1 MLEVRLLG
9 QFQVRLDGKEIEIS
23 SQAAKGLLAY
33 LVIYETKKH
42 LRETLVELFWGDS
55 SPDIGRKYLR
65 NAISK
70 LQDML
75 GTDRLTGAEFILTD
89 RASVWINKN
98 TEIITDVKSILNSIP
113 SSPTIKVLSEEVS
126 NYGGKFLPDF
136 SEDWVLLVR
145 AQLKAAFNRKIE
157 LLLQLLVNEKRWKE
171 VIEWAE
177 RWIAIEKAPEAA
189 FRAMM
194 VAHASQ
200 DQEFLVIEDFRRCE
214 ETLLKESGIPPSEL
228 TSRTY
233 RQLTLH
239 KEFGKYH
246 QEVPVKGEPGEW
258 LSSPGSLPARAVNNE
273 KHLTEST
280 HIALNTLVNGRY
292 RLDQELGDGFM
303 GVVYQAYDTRL
314 GRDVAIKMLKKEHLG
329 VDGYFRLIQEAQTI
343 AKINHPNIVT
353 IYDAGEFDGTP
364 FMVIELL
371 QGETL
376 TAQIPKQFDEVLRIL
391 YQICAALHVVHGYG
405 IVHRDLKPENVMIL
419 PDGKIKLMDFGL
431 AHYDTSRMTREGEIL
446 GSVYYLSPEQALGKP
461 VDARTDIYALGV
473 LAYELATGKLP
484 FTGENMVAVLSQHLY
499 SMPAPPSETNPQLD
513 TSFDD
518 MVLRMMAKLP
528 DDRPASIIEVIE
540 NLKIFLKGDSTT
552 LRVTSGILFP
562 PGVEHS
568 KQTGETSSTQLTKS
582 GVHLLVESWRKQG
595 QEILDPASLAL
606 VHGSPPETVFEFED
620 ALLLT
625 RSALHRQVELDPWL
639 ARCGSK
645 ENAACVLERL
655 VEEYPKPDIRLKIV
669 RGLESLNNELA
680 TATLLR
686 IATSDDAPTVRSQAA
701 LAAVS
706 LGKKDQVIAGLLE
719 NMRMENDVA
728 AITAFVAVIDEYGLP
743 KDTSG
748 YPGLTVAVNLFQ
760 RRLKAS
766 GRLIVRQGV
775 RSAFGA
781 GIFLAANGL
790 AAPFFI
796 AISYPK
802 EYQETL
808 QFVTVPTWMII
819 GALGLLVIGALQ
831 GFASGLAV
839 GFADAVWKG
848 LSRRYFRLFLGGL
861 SGLAL
866 CIYLVLFTRI
876 GAINPITNPSVYIPT
891 YFVYGLLMGTIITIV
906 VPKLGEPRS
915 LRSQLVKAFL
925 AAFAAGLVTI
935 PYVNLV
941 YGSEATNFYLSR
953 ILLAVLLQF
962 GIAVFLSS
970 RENYS

>member
-9 QFQVRLDGKEIEIS
+9 QFQIRLDDKEVEIS
-23 SQAAKGLLAY
+23 SLSARGLMAY
-33 LVIYETKKH
+33 LVIYEARKH
-42 LRETLVELFWGDS
+42 FRETLVDLFWADS

-70 LQDML
+70 LQDVL
-75 GTDRLTGAEFILTD
+75 GRDPLTDTDYILAD
-89 RASVWINKN
+89 RASVWIQSKN
-98 TEIITDVKSILNSIP
+98 GILSDVKKILEPIP
-113 SSPTIKVLSEEVS
+113 GSPTIEDLSEELS
-126 NYGGKFLPDF
+126 YYGGILLPDF
-136 SEDWVLLVR
+136 SEDWVLLER
-145 AQLKAAFNRKIE
+145 EEFNAAFNRKIE
-157 LLLQLLVNEKRWKE
+157 ILLELLVIEKRWMD

-189 FRAMM
+189 FRAIMF
-194 VAHASQ
+194 AHASQ
-200 DQEFLVIEDFRRCE
+200 GQGSLVVEDFRRCE
-214 ETLLKESGIPPSEL
+214 EALLKESGIPPSEL

-239 KEFGKYH
+239 NKSEENDWEK
-246 QEVPVKGEPGEW
+246 PAAGEPGKW
-258 LSSPGSLPARAVNNE
+258 LSSPGSVTVPSDSKDTHSTNG
-273 KHLTEST
+273 T
-280 HIALNTLVNGRY
+280 HIPLTTLVNGRY
-292 RLDQELGDGFM
+292 RLDRELGNGFM

-314 GRDVAIKMLKKEHLG
+314 GRNVAIKMLKKEHLG

-353 IYDAGEFDGTP
+353 IYDAGEFDGIP

-371 QGETL
+371 QGEAL
-376 TAQIPKQFDEVLRIL
+376 TAQIPKQFAEVVRIL
-391 YQICAALHVVHGYG
+391 QQICAALHEVHRYG

-419 PDGKIKLMDFGL
+419 PDGNIKLMDFGL
-431 AHYDTSRMTREGEIL
+431 AHYDTSRITREGEIL

-473 LAYELATGKLP
+473 LAYELATGRLP
-484 FTGENMVAVLSQHLY
+484 FRGENMVAVLTQHLY
-499 SMPAPPSETNPQLD
+499 SMPAPPSEIDPQLD
-513 TSFDD
+513 TAFDD
-518 MVLRMMAKLP
+518 MLLQMMAKQP

-540 NLKIFLKGDSTT
+540 NLKIFLKGDLTT
-552 LRVTSGILFP
+552 LRVTSGVLFP
-562 PGVEHS
+562 PGMEHLT
-568 KQTGETSSTQLTKS
+568 QTGGTSSSQTTKS

-645 ENAACVLERL
+645 ECAACVLERL
-655 VEEYPKPDIRLKIV
+655 FEEYPKPDIRLKIV
-669 RGLESLNNELA
+669 RGLESLNNEQA
-680 TATLLR
+680 SETLLM
-686 IATSDDAPTVRSQAA
+686 IATSDDAPAVRSQAA

-706 LGKKDQVIAGLLE
+706 LGRKDEVFSGLLE
-719 NMRMENDVA
+719 DIKIENDEAAVA
-728 AITAFVAVIDEYGLP
+728 AFVAVIDKYGLP
-743 KDTSG
+743 KNSSG
-748 YPGLTVAVNLFQ
+748 FPKLTVAANLFQ

-766 GRLIVRQGV
+766 GRLIGRQGA
-775 RSAFGA
+775 RSALGG

-808 QFVTVPTWMII
+808 QLVTVPTWMII

-831 GFASGLAV
+831 GFSSGLAV

-848 LSRRYFRLFLGGL
+848 SYRRYFRLLLGGI

-866 CIYLVLFTRI
+866 SIYLVLFTKI
-876 GAINPITNPSVYIPT
+876 GAITPITDPSVYIPT
-891 YFVYGLLMGTIITIV
+891 YIVYGLLTGTIITIV
-906 VPKLGEPRS
+906 IPQLGEPRS
-915 LRSQLVKAFL
+915 LRNQLEKAL
-925 AAFAAGLVTI
+925 IAAFAAGLVTI
-935 PYVNLV
+935 PYANLV
-941 YGSEATNFYLSR
+941 YGTEATNFYLSR

-970 RENYS
+970 RGNHR